1 MDLLKGIAIFMVVMG
16 HVLTMCIRDIDA
28 ATLFKI
34 IGEVHMPIFF
44 FISGW
49 FTYKTT
55 EDGRIRRPNLRQRAM
70 QLIVPMVIVSSLWV
84 LYFPTSGL
92 KSPLPT
98 GFDGLWLGEFK
109 NGYCVLS

>member
-49 FTYKTT
+49 FTYKATA
-55 EDGRIRRPNLRQRAM
+55 DGRIRRPDLRRRAM
-70 QLIVPMVIVSSLWV
+70 QLLVSS
-84 LYFPTSGL
+84 
-92 KSPLPT
+92 
-98 GFDGLWLGEFK
+98 
-109 NGYCVLS
+109 